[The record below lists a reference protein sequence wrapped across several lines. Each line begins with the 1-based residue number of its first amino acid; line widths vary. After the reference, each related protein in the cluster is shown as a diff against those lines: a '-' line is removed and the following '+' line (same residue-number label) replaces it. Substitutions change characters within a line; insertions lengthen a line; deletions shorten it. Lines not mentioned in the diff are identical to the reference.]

1 MKMVWCRDVNMVGE
15 FDPWTICPPPIWPN
29 HKLGGG
35 KWGEVWP
42 IQSEYRYVSQTGS
55 NSGAS
60 CQAVIGLGCL
70 AFQIQLDKR
79 VQWRFGRG

>member
-42 IQSEYRYVSQTGS
+42 I
-55 NSGAS
+55 
-60 CQAVIGLGCL
+60 
-70 AFQIQLDKR
+70 
-79 VQWRFGRG
+79 